1 VNGPLK
7 GIPLAKLEFARFT
20 TVLGVWLGSNP
31 LFQFQLQLVK
41 TSWNEFW
48 NRNWELLQ
56 TRPRTGLSI
65 FVN

>member
-7 GIPLAKLEFARFT
+7 AIPLAKLKFARFT
-20 TVLGVWLGSNP
+20 IVLGVWLGSNP
-31 LFQFQLQLVK
+31 PFLFQLVK
-41 TSWNEFW
+41 SSWNEFW

-65 FVN
+65 FVK